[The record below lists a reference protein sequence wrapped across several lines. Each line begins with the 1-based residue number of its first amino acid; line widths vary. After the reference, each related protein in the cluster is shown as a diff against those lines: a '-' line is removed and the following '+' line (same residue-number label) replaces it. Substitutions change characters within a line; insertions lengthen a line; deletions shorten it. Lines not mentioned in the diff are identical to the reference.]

1 MTKDKPIV
9 SRTKMPPY
17 ALRHL
22 IQRFRVGAPITS
34 EFESA
39 LEKNGIRGNDHY
51 KSQKQHWLR
60 WLGEYGGLGAYRRKP
75 GDRSTKFVYNHIQCA
90 PMLLWLHEACGVPE
104 VTLKNAKRVALS
116 AGRSFGSQCAAIRR
130 IVPWE
135 MIERLLRG
143 ATPE

>member
-1 MTKDKPIV
+1 MTTTSPRNSTGFVGWANTAGSELTAESLAIV
-9 SRTKMPPY
+9 QLS
-17 ALRHL
+17 L
-22 IQRFRVGAPITS
+22 FITTS
-34 EFESA
+34 SA
-39 LEKNGIRGNDHY
+39 
-51 KSQKQHWLR
+51 
-60 WLGEYGGLGAYRRKP
+60 RRCC
-75 GDRSTKFVYNHIQCA
+75 F
-90 PMLLWLHEACGVPE
+90 HEACGVPE

>member
-90 PMLLWLHEACGVPE
+90 PMLLSRGVWRARSDTQE
-104 VTLKNAKRVALS
+104 CE
-116 AGRSFGSQCAAIRR
+116 AGRPFGWSIFWFTVCSH
-130 IVPWE
+130 
-135 MIERLLRG
+135 
-143 ATPE
+143 T